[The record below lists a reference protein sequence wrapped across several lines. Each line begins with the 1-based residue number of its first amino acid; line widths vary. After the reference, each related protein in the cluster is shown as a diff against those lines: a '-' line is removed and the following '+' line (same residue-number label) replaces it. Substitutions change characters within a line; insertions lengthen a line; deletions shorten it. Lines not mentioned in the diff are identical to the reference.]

1 MEVKV
6 NTPNLDRI
14 EKEMTYLQKHGVI
27 IGIYGKNGDKLVDGV
42 KIIFYAEKLITGTA
56 FMPPRD
62 FMGHKL
68 KSKKGRMEIARLQ
81 KTLLS
86 KVFKGELTGQQALMQ
101 IGIRG
106 VQMVKESITS
116 NDFAPLSPK
125 TIKMKTRNKNNILR
139 DSDALLNAVAFEIVR
154 I

>member
-42 KIIFYAEKLITGTA
+42 KIIFYAEKLITGTS

-106 VQMVKESITS
+106 VRMVKESITS

-139 DSDALLNAVAFEIVR
+139 DTDALLDSVAFEIVTL
-154 I
+154 